1 MSITI
6 SYKKESPLEIEHL
19 AKQYDIDCGTNNET
33 LSEHKGIPK
42 YNPFRIENLQ
52 NYNPLYSRF
61 FEMTHS
67 NYNKITL
74 NQTYGIRN
82 KQLVH
87 RETGVPHDAPIFFK
101 FAPLLDPIRYMVGK
115 YDLQDPLLKIL
126 PTINAYN
133 TLETCF
139 PKIAD
144 PNNVSYVDSF
154 FCYLSSQLLEKHNVF
169 NAVDFYGSYLGI
181 QELFRV
187 DVTDDIEYLQSSPFY
202 SQNLNREFFV
212 ENYEYTK
219 YNNGSKTNR
228 QRIQINNSSRDSR
241 ISVGAET
248 LDIEPIEY
256 TQQEDVQVSGSKC
269 IENTETVRT
278 PERCRSEGVRG
289 IPGEELSSKVI
300 VYEKQGGNHLRSI
313 ASSASNS
320 TQNSHELNYSS
331 GEDEDELPD
340 IPCQDQDHEEKM
352 CKKESTNEDE
362 PEEDEEEDDYETVST
377 EPDDIYAYIRNF
389 PTQMICLERCDGVLD
404 DLFETEEF
412 DEDQIAACLFQ
423 IIMTLIIYGKA
434 FQFTHNDLH
443 TNNIVYIETPE
454 KFVYYR
460 FQSKYYKVPTYGRIF
475 KIIDFG
481 RAIYRF
487 RGKVFC
493 SDSFAKCG
501 DAYSQYNCE
510 PYMNNDK
517 PRIEPNPSF
526 DLCRL
531 ACSMYDIVFD
541 EDIDPNVDKLDPLQ
555 ETILRWCSDDNG
567 KNVLYKRSGEERY
580 PGFKLYKMIARNVH
594 KHTPE
599 AQLKF
604 PYFAQFELSK
614 KAKSNADMSK
624 INKRCMNID
633 ELPSYCVT

>member
-6 SYKKESPLEIEHL
+6 SYKKENPLEISYL
-19 AKQYDIDCGTNNET
+19 AKQYETDLYGEECPSNQNTNVM
-33 LSEHKGIPK
+33 PK
-42 YNPFRIENLQ
+42 YNPFNIQNLQ
-52 NYNPLYSRF
+52 NYNPLYSHF
-61 FEMTHS
+61 FEVTHT

-74 NQTYGIRN
+74 NQTYGIRQ
-82 KQLVH
+82 KQLVN
-87 RETGVPHDAPIFFK
+87 RETGKPHDAPIFFK
-101 FAPLLDPIRYMVGK
+101 FAPLLDPIRYMIGK
-115 YDLQDPLLKIL
+115 YDINDPLLKKL
-126 PTINAYN
+126 PTINANN
-133 TLETCF
+133 TLDECF

-154 FCYLSSQLLEKHNVF
+154 FCYLSSQLLEKYNVV
-169 NAVDFYGSYLGI
+169 NAVDFYGSYIGI

-187 DVTDDIEYLQSSPFY
+187 DVTDDIEYLQSSQFY
-202 SQNLNREFFV
+202 SHNLNREFYI
-212 ENYEYTK
+212 ENYEYSK

-241 ISVGAET
+241 ISLGVET
-248 LDIEPIEY
+248 FDVEIPEQVPLSESNH
-256 TQQEDVQVSGSKC
+256 EDES
-269 IENTETVRT
+269 TETV
-278 PERCRSEGVRG
+278 
-289 IPGEELSSKVI
+289 
-300 VYEKQGGNHLRSI
+300 YEKTGNHLRSI
-313 ASSASNS
+313 STTSSDY

-331 GEDEDELPD
+331 GEDESVDENNHD
-340 IPCQDQDHEEKM
+340 D
-352 CKKESTNEDE
+352 SSNT
-362 PEEDEEEDDYETVST
+362 EEEDGDDSTNGSNEESYSDEETGST

-389 PTQMICLERCDGVLD
+389 PTQMICVERCDGVLD
-404 DLFETEEF
+404 KLLET
-412 DEDQIAACLFQ
+412 DEVDIPQMASCLFQ
-423 IIMTLIIYGKA
+423 IIMTLIIYKKA

-443 TNNIVYIETPE
+443 TNNIVYSETPE

-510 PYMNNDK
+510 PYINDAK
-517 PRIEPNPSF
+517 PRIDPNPSF

-541 EDIDPNVDKLDPLQ
+541 EDADPTTDKFDPLQ
-555 ETILRWCSDDNG
+555 ETIYRWCCDDNG
-567 KNVLYKRSGEERY
+567 KNVLYKRNGEERY

-599 AQLKF
+599 AQLQF
-604 PYFAQFELSK
+604 PYFSQFELSK
-614 KAKSNADMSK
+614 KKRTKSDLDKIAKK
-624 INKRCMNID
+624 CMNID
-633 ELPSYCVT
+633 ELPSYA

>member
-6 SYKKESPLEIEHL
+6 SYKKESPLDISYL
-19 AKQYDIDCGTNNET
+19 AKQYEIDLYGEESPSNQPTNFA
-33 LSEHKGIPK
+33 PK
-42 YNPFRIENLQ
+42 YNPFNIQHLQ
-52 NYNPLYSRF
+52 NYNPLYSHF
-61 FEMTHS
+61 FEVTHS

-74 NQTYGIRN
+74 NQTYGIRQN
-82 KQLVH
+82 QLVN

-101 FAPLLDPIRYMVGK
+101 FAPLLDPIRYMIGK
-115 YDLQDPLLKIL
+115 YDLNDPLLKKL
-126 PTINAYN
+126 PTINAQN
-133 TLETCF
+133 TLDECF

-169 NAVDFYGSYLGI
+169 NAVDFYGSYVGI

-202 SQNLNREFFV
+202 SQNLNREFYI
-212 ENYEYTK
+212 ENYEYSN
-219 YNNGSKTNR
+219 YANGSKTNR
-228 QRIQINNSSRDSR
+228 QRIQINTSSRDSR
-241 ISVGAET
+241 ISLGAET
-248 LDIEPIEY
+248 LDVEIPEQTPPENVPL
-256 TQQEDVQVSGSKC
+256 TESKHEE
-269 IENTETVRT
+269 ENTETV
-278 PERCRSEGVRG
+278 
-289 IPGEELSSKVI
+289 
-300 VYEKQGGNHLRSI
+300 YEKTGGHLRSI
-313 ASSASNS
+313 ASTSSGS

-331 GEDEDELPD
+331 GEDESVDENNHD
-340 IPCQDQDHEEKM
+340 DSWDR
-352 CKKESTNEDE
+352 
-362 PEEDEEEDDYETVST
+362 EEDNSENGSNEESCAEEETEST

-389 PTQMICLERCDGVLD
+389 PTQMICLERCDGVFD
-404 DLFETEEF
+404 DLLETGEVDGEQLASCLI
-412 DEDQIAACLFQ
+412 QIV
-423 IIMTLIIYGKA
+423 MTLIIYKKA

-443 TNNIVYIETPE
+443 TNNIVYTETPE

-493 SDSFAKCG
+493 SDSFGKCG

-517 PRIEPNPSF
+517 PRIDPNPSF

-541 EDIDPNVDKLDPLQ
+541 EDAPDPTTYKLDPLQ

-567 KNVLYKRSGEERY
+567 KNVLYKRNGEERY

-599 AQLKF
+599 EQLKF

-614 KAKSNADMSK
+614 KAQSKTDMTK
-624 INKRCMNID
+624 IHKRCVNID
-633 ELPSYCVT
+633 ELPSYA

>member
-19 AKQYDIDCGTNNET
+19 AKQYDNDCETNNET
-33 LSEHKGIPK
+33 LDKNKGMPK
-42 YNPFRIENLQ
+42 YNPFRIEKLQ

-67 NYNKITL
+67 NYHKITL

-87 RETGVPHDAPIFFK
+87 RETGIPHDVPIFFK

-115 YDLQDPLLKIL
+115 YDLQDPLLKTL
-126 PTINAYN
+126 PSIKADN

-169 NAVDFYGSYLGI
+169 NAVDFYGSYLGV

-241 ISVGAET
+241 ISLGAET

-256 TQQEDVQVSGSKC
+256 EYTQQEYAQVAASKC
-269 IENTETVRT
+269 IENTETV
-278 PERCRSEGVRG
+278 
-289 IPGEELSSKVI
+289 
-300 VYEKQGGNHLRSI
+300 YEKQSGNHLYSI
-313 ASSASNS
+313 ASSASDS

-331 GEDEDELPD
+331 GEDEP
-340 IPCQDQDHEEKM
+340 QDTLYEDQEEKM
-352 CKKESTNEDE
+352 CKKELTDENETE
-362 PEEDEEEDDYETVST
+362 EEYEEDDGDYETVST

-404 DLFETEEF
+404 DLLETKEFEME
-412 DEDQIAACLFQ
+412 QIAACLFQ
-423 IIMTLIIYGKA
+423 IVMTLIIYGKA

-443 TNNIVYIETPE
+443 TNNIVYTETPE

-487 RGKVFC
+487 CGKVFC

-510 PYMNNDK
+510 PYMNNSK

-541 EDIDPNVDKLDPLQ
+541 EDTDPNVDKLDPLQ

-599 AQLKF
+599 EQLKF
-604 PYFAQFELSK
+604 PYFARFELSK
-614 KAKSNADMSK
+614 KTDMSK
-624 INKRCMNID
+624 IRKRCMNID
-633 ELPSYCVT
+633 ELPSYA

>member
-19 AKQYDIDCGTNNET
+19 AKQYDADVTVVDGSSVEDPNH
-33 LSEHKGIPK
+33 LPK
-42 YNPFRIENLQ
+42 YNPFYIQNLQ
-52 NYNPLYSRF
+52 NYNPLYSHF
-61 FEMTHS
+61 FEVTHS

-74 NQTYGIRN
+74 NQTYGIRQ
-82 KQLVH
+82 KQLVN
-87 RETGVPHDAPIFFK
+87 RETGEPHDAPIFFK

-115 YDLQDPLLKIL
+115 YNLNDPLLKTL
-126 PTINAYN
+126 PSINREN
-133 TLETCF
+133 TLDDCF
-139 PKIAD
+139 SKIAD

-181 QELFRV
+181 QELFRA

-202 SQNLNREFFV
+202 LQNLNREFYV
-212 ENYEYTK
+212 ENYEYNR

-228 QRIQINNSSRDSR
+228 QRIQINTSSRDSR
-241 ISVGAET
+241 ISLGAET
-248 LDIEPIEY
+248 LDIETPEVVHL
-256 TQQEDVQVSGSKC
+256 EEVPVPVPESKDDDR
-269 IENTETVRT
+269 TETV
-278 PERCRSEGVRG
+278 
-289 IPGEELSSKVI
+289 
-300 VYEKQGGNHLRSI
+300 YEKTGTNLRSN
-313 ASSASNS
+313 ASTASDS
-320 TQNSHELNYSS
+320 TQNSHEFNYSS
-331 GEDEDELPD
+331 DEDENEPD
-340 IPCQDQDHEEKM
+340 TCYNDIDNDIQSAEET
-352 CKKESTNEDE
+352 EDTEDTEDE
-362 PEEDEEEDDYETVST
+362 YETVST

-404 DLFETEEF
+404 DLLETEEF
-412 DEDQIAACLFQ
+412 GADEIASCLFQ
-423 IIMTLIIYGKA
+423 IVMTLIIYGKA
-434 FQFTHNDLH
+434 FHFTHNDLH
-443 TNNIVYIETPE
+443 TNNIVYTETTD

-510 PYMNNDK
+510 PYMNPDK
-517 PRIEPNPSF
+517 PRLDPNPSF

-531 ACSMYDIVFD
+531 ACSIYDIVFD
-541 EDIDPNVDKLDPLQ
+541 EDDNPYTDKLDPLQ

-567 KNVLYKRSGEERY
+567 KNVLYKRNGEERY

-594 KHTPE
+594 NHTPE
-599 AQLKF
+599 EQLKF
-604 PYFAQFELSK
+604 PYFSQFELSK
-614 KAKSNADMSK
+614 KAKSKVDMAK
-624 INKRCMNID
+624 INQQCMNID
-633 ELPSYCVT
+633 ELPVYA

>member
-6 SYKKESPLEIEHL
+6 SYKKEGLFEIEHL
-19 AKQYDIDCGTNNET
+19 AKQYDKDYYEDNCKLTDDNI
-33 LSEHKGIPK
+33 GIPK
-42 YNPFRIENLQ
+42 YNPFRIQNIQ
-52 NYNPLYSRF
+52 NYNPLYSQF
-61 FEMTHS
+61 FEVTHS

-74 NQTYGIRN
+74 NQPYGIRRN
-82 KQLVH
+82 QLVN
-87 RETGVPHDAPIFFK
+87 RETGVPHEAPIFFK

-115 YDLQDPLLKIL
+115 YDLNDPLLKTL
-126 PTINAYN
+126 PTINSNN
-133 TLETCF
+133 TLDKCF

-169 NAVDFYGSYLGI
+169 NAVDFYGSYLGV

-187 DVTDDIEYLQSSPFY
+187 DVTDDIEYLQSSSFY
-202 SQNLNREFFV
+202 SQNLNREFYV
-212 ENYEYTK
+212 ENFEYSK

-241 ISVGAET
+241 ISLGAEA
-248 LDIEPIEY
+248 LDIEPIE
-256 TQQEDVQVSGSKC
+256 ESNGGDG
-269 IENTETVRT
+269 NDTETV
-278 PERCRSEGVRG
+278 
-289 IPGEELSSKVI
+289 
-300 VYEKQGGNHLRSI
+300 YEKTGNNLRSI
-313 ASSASNS
+313 SSSTSDS

-331 GEDEDELPD
+331 DEECNSDNHSNDSLNGSSPGDDDEDEDED
-340 IPCQDQDHEEKM
+340 
-352 CKKESTNEDE
+352 EDE
-362 PEEDEEEDDYETVST
+362 DDDDDDETTST
-377 EPDDIYAYIRNF
+377 DIYAYIRNF
-389 PTQMICLERCDGVLD
+389 PTQMICLEQCNGVLD
-404 DLFETEEF
+404 DLLETEEL
-412 DEDQIAACLFQ
+412 DVPQMASCLFQ

-434 FQFTHNDLH
+434 FHFTHNDLH
-443 TNNIVYIETPE
+443 TNNIVYTNTSEQ
-454 KFVYYR
+454 FVYYH

-510 PYMNNDK
+510 PYMNDDK
-517 PRIEPNPSF
+517 PRIDPNPSF

-531 ACSMYDIVFD
+531 ACSIYDIVF
-541 EDIDPNVDKLDPLQ
+541 ETELTPTVDTSDMNPLQ

-567 KNVLYKRSGEERY
+567 KNVLYKRNGEERY

-599 AQLKF
+599 EQLKF
-604 PYFAQFELSK
+604 PYFSQFELSK
-614 KAKSNADMSK
+614 KAQSKTDMSN
-624 INKRCMNID
+624 INNKCINID
-633 ELPSYCVT
+633 ELPSYVN